1 MSAEMDALVAAATE
15 KLEALEAALHGLG
28 QVRGRH
34 TTDDGLVSVEVNSDG
49 ALVALRLAES
59 ITSRA
64 PAEVSQAII
73 QACAQAAQD
82 AGEQRSEVVA
92 TLNSSFATPEAG
104 NVGGR
109 AE

>member
-28 QVRGRH
+28 QVRGKH
-34 TTDDGLVSVEVNSDG
+34 TTDDGLISVEVNSDG
-49 ALVALRLAES
+49 ALVGLRLAES
-59 ITSRA
+59 ITTRP
-64 PAEVSQAII
+64 PADVGQAII
-73 QACAQAAQD
+73 AACTQAAQD
-82 AGEQRSEVVA
+82 AGEQRSAVVA
-92 TLNSSFATPEAG
+92 TLNSSFTTPQAG

>member
-15 KLEALEAALHGLG
+15 KLEALEAALYGLG

-34 TTDDGLVSVEVNSDG
+34 TTEDGLVSVEVNSDG
-49 ALVALRLAES
+49 AMVGLRLAES
-59 ITSRA
+59 ITSHS
-64 PAEVSQAII
+64 PAEVSKTIVW
-73 QACAQAAQD
+73 ACTQAAQD
-82 AGEQRSEVVA
+82 AGEQRSAVVS
-92 TLNSSFATPEAG
+92 TLNSSFVTPEPG